1 MRLFAILVAL
11 GLLSINA
18 EAQVFKPK
26 KGKTDSSEKKAKSA
40 KKSTQT
46 TKKKAGSTKKK
57 SAAAERSRPD
67 DLTPE
72 PASKDDD
79 EDFVK
84 ITDDDEIE

>member
-1 MRLFAILVAL
+1 MRFLAILVAL
-11 GLLSINA
+11 GLLSLNA

-26 KGKTDSSEKKAKSA
+26 KGKTDSSEKKSA
-40 KKSTQT
+40 KKKAPKTA
-46 TKKKAGSTKKK
+46 KKKVGSSKKK
-57 SAAAERSRPD
+57 NAAAERSRPD

-72 PASKDDD
+72 PASKADD